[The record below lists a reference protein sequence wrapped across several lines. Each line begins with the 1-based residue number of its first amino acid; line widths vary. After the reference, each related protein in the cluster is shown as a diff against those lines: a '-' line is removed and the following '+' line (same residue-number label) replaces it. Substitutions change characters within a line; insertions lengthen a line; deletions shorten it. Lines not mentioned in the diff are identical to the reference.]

1 MTIDIF
7 HVSSVKTWVVIS
19 ADAAVVQ
26 KPVSAYVN
34 LVKIWF
40 KKVIKKK
47 ENRFTKLSKRKRAHK
62 LHFVLDFY
70 PIESSI

>member
-1 MTIDIF
+1 MNIF
-7 HVSSVKTWVVIS
+7 HVSSVKTWLVIS

-40 KKVIKKK
+40 KKVKKK
-47 ENRFTKLSKRKRAHK
+47 KKI
-62 LHFVLDFY
+62 VLLNCQN
-70 PIESSI
+70 ESVRISYILF

>member
-26 KPVSAYVN
+26 KPISVYVN
-34 LVKIWF
+34 LVKSL
-40 KKVIKKK
+40 KKK
-47 ENRFTKLSKRKRAHK
+47 KKI
-62 LHFVLDFY
+62 VLLNCQN
-70 PIESSI
+70 ESVRISYILF

>member
-7 HVSSVKTWVVIS
+7 HVSSVKTWLVIS
-19 ADAAVVQ
+19 ADSAVVQ

-40 KKVIKKK
+40 KKVKKK
-47 ENRFTKLSKRKRAHK
+47 KKI
-62 LHFVLDFY
+62 VLLNCQN
-70 PIESSI
+70 ESVRISYILF

>member
-26 KPVSAYVN
+26 KPISVYVN
-34 LVKIWF
+34 LVKIW
-40 KKVIKKK
+40 
-47 ENRFTKLSKRKRAHK
+47 L
-62 LHFVLDFY
+62 
-70 PIESSI
+70 

>member
-1 MTIDIF
+1 MNIF
-7 HVSSVKTWVVIS
+7 HVSSVKTWLVIS

-40 KKVIKKK
+40 KKVKKK
-47 ENRFTKLSKRKRAHK
+47 KRKS
-62 LHFVLDFY
+62 FY
-70 PIESSI
+70 